1 MKKITK
7 ICVQEKNK
15 NRCNVF
21 LDDEFAFSLNIKTAI
36 KYGLK
41 VGVEIDET
49 KSTAITY
56 DDEKNLLITK
66 CIKYL
71 SEYSKTEQQLF
82 TYLKNKEYPYK
93 LIREVILEL
102 KEYSFIDDEKFCIR
116 YIEQK
121 SSIYGKKMLELKL
134 LQKGV
139 SREIIN
145 KVLQESETNFEQTA
159 TNVLEKYLRNKE
171 INKKNLEKAF
181 RYLVSKGFSYE
192 EVKNALTNYEV

>member
-15 NRCNVF
+15 NRCNVY
-21 LDDEFAFSLNIKTAI
+21 LDDEFAFGLEIKTAY

-41 VGVEIDET
+41 VGLEVDENKIASMTSEDEI
-49 KSTAITY
+49 SIAF
-56 DDEKNLLITK
+56 EK
-66 CIKYL
+66 CVKYL
-71 SEYSKTEQQLF
+71 SEYSKTEKQLY
-82 TYLKNKEYPYK
+82 TYLKNKEYSSK
-93 LIREVILEL
+93 IIFEVINKL
-102 KEYSFIDDEKFCIR
+102 KENAFLDDERFCKR

-121 SSIYGKKMLELKL
+121 SNIYGRKMLELKL

-139 SREIIN
+139 KKEVIA
-145 KVLQESETNFEQTA
+145 KVFLDDETDFSLTA

-181 RYLVSKGFSYE
+181 RYLISKGFSYE
-192 EVKNALTNYEV
+192 EVKNALSNYEV